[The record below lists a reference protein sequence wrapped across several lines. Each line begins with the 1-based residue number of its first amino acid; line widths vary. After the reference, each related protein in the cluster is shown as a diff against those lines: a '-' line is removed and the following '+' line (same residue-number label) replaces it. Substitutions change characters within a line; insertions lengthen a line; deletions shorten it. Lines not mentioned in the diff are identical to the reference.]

1 MLGRVSPSSYLALGE
16 SLPTRLRDIEYQE
29 DYRSGYDSI
38 VDDFLRPSLA
48 RSKAYWRAVGYFSSS
63 ALESLGAPL
72 GEFIKNG
79 GYIRLVTSVE
89 LSHSDLEAIQ
99 NGVAKQDVCAQRLG
113 QIIEEDFSD
122 GIGDGTARLVRLLEL
137 GRLEIQIAVPK
148 TGTGIYHEKIG
159 LFFDDDDYVAFT
171 GSSNESRNAFENNRE
186 CVDVYPSWTSA
197 ARAARKKK
205 HFEELWERTDKGV
218 DVYTFPD
225 AARRQL
231 IRICGEWEA
240 GRKQRKRDE
249 VTKPNKWR
257 HQDDALEEF
266 LAAER
271 GILNMA
277 TGTGKT
283 RTSLKI
289 LHALYGSD
297 RIDTVIVSTDGND
310 LLDQWYVELL
320 GARKGV
326 GAKVFRHYKSSRE
339 IEDFLLEPKNAI
351 LLVSR
356 QPLASALRQLPA
368 EIGQRT
374 LLIHDEVHGLG
385 SPANRNRL
393 AGLSDNIRFRLGLSA
408 TPEREYD
415 QEGNDFL
422 VEQVG
427 PELLRFELDDAIR
440 REILAPFDYYP
451 LPYQLTAE
459 DRQRVRDVYKRQAAR
474 AAAGTPMSDEEVWI
488 EIARVYKTSRAK
500 LPIFDNFIRENQHL
514 LERCIVFVETQEYG
528 NEVLEIVHKYRSDF
542 HTYFS
547 GEESETLKRFARGE
561 LECLITCHRV
571 SEGIDIRSLN
581 SVILFSSARAR
592 LETIQ
597 RMGRCL
603 RIDPN
608 NPGKVANI
616 VDFIRQSEE
625 EAEQNSDEERAEWLT
640 SLSQVRAVEKT
651 SGD

>member
-1 MLGRVSPSSYLALGE
+1 MS
-16 SLPTRLRDIEYQE
+16 LRDIEYQE
-29 DYRSGYDSI
+29 DYRSGYDNI
-38 VDDFLRPSLA
+38 VDDFFRPSLA
-48 RSKAYWRAVGYFSSS
+48 QAEAYWRAVGYFSSS
-63 ALESLGAPL
+63 ALESFGAPL

-79 GYIRLVTSVE
+79 GYIRLITSVE
-89 LSHSDLEAIQ
+89 LSHGDLEAIQ
-99 NGVAKQDVCAQRLG
+99 NGIPKQDICAQRLE
-113 QIIEEDFSD
+113 QIIEADFAD
-122 GIGDGTARLVRLLEL
+122 GVGDGSARLIRLLEL

-159 LFFDDDDYVAFT
+159 LFLDGEDYVAFT

-186 CVDVYPSWTSA
+186 CVDVYPSWTSTI
-197 ARAARKKK
+197 RAPRKRR
-205 HFEELWERTDKGV
+205 HFEDLWKRNDKGV
-218 DVYTFPD
+218 DVYSFPD
-225 AARRQL
+225 AARQQL
-231 IRICGEWEA
+231 IRTCGEWEA
-240 GRKQRKRDE
+240 GRKQRKQEEKD
-249 VTKPNKWR
+249 KPNKWR
-257 HQDDALEEF
+257 HQDDALDEF

-271 GILNMA
+271 GVLNMA

-289 LHALYGSD
+289 LRALYERDS
-297 RIDTVIVSTDGND
+297 IDTVIVSTDGND
-310 LLDQWYVELL
+310 LLDQWYAELL
-320 GARKGV
+320 NVRKDI

-339 IEDFLLEPKNAI
+339 VEDFLLKPKNAI

-368 EIGQRT
+368 ELGQRT

-415 QEGNDFL
+415 DEGNTFL
-422 VEQVG
+422 SEHIG
-427 PELLRFELDDAIR
+427 PELMRFELDDAIR
-440 REILAPFDYYP
+440 REILAPFDYFP
-451 LPYQLTAE
+451 LPYELTAE

-474 AAAGTPMSDEEVWI
+474 AAAGNPMSDEEVWI

-514 LERCIVFVETQEYG
+514 LQRCIVFVETQEYG
-528 NEVLEIVHKYRSDF
+528 DEVLEIIHKYRSDF

-603 RIDPN
+603 RTDPD
-608 NPGKVANI
+608 NPEKIANI
-616 VDFIRQSEE
+616 VDFIRQSDEDG
-625 EAEQNSDEERAEWLT
+625 EQNADEERAEWLID
-640 SLSQVRAVEKT
+640 LSKVRAEET
-651 SGD
+651 ISGN

>member
-1 MLGRVSPSSYLALGE
+1 M
-16 SLPTRLRDIEYQE
+16 SLREIDYQE
-29 DYRSGYDSI
+29 DYRSGYDNI
-38 VDDFLRPSLA
+38 VDDFFRPSLA

-63 ALESLGAPL
+63 ALESFGAPL

-79 GYIRLVTSVE
+79 GHIRLVTSVE
-89 LSHSDLEAIQ
+89 LSQSDLEAIQ
-99 NGVAKQDVCAQRLG
+99 NGAPRQDICAQRLE
-113 QIIEEDFSD
+113 QIIDSEFAE
-122 GIGDGTARLVRLLEL
+122 GVGDGTARLLRLLEL

-159 LFFDDDDYVAFT
+159 LFIDDEDFVAFT

-186 CVDVYPSWTSA
+186 CVDVYPSWSSA
-197 ARAARKKK
+197 ARADRKKA
-205 HFEELWERTDKGV
+205 HFEELWERTDRGV
-218 DVYTFPD
+218 EVYSFPD
-225 AARRQL
+225 AARQKL

-240 GRKQRKRDE
+240 GHRRRRQEAEERPD
-249 VTKPNKWR
+249 KWR

-271 GILNMA
+271 GVLNMA

-283 RTSLKI
+283 RTALKI
-289 LHALYGSD
+289 LRALYERND
-297 RIDTVIVSTDGND
+297 IDTVIVSTDGND
-310 LLDQWYVELL
+310 LLDQWYGELL
-320 GARKGV
+320 GVRKDI

-339 IEDFLLEPKNAI
+339 VEDFLLEPKNAI

-368 EIGQRT
+368 ETARRT

-393 AGLSDNIRFRLGLSA
+393 SGLSDNIRFRLGLSA

-415 QEGNDFL
+415 DEGNEFL
-422 VEQVG
+422 LEHIG
-427 PELLRFELDDAIR
+427 PELMRFELDDAIR
-440 REILAPFDYYP
+440 REILAPFDYFP
-451 LPYQLTAE
+451 LHYELTAE
-459 DRQRVRDVYKRQAAR
+459 DRQRLRDVYKRQAAR
-474 AAAGTPMSDEEVWI
+474 AAKGNPMSDEEVWI

-500 LPIFDNFIRENQHL
+500 LPIFDEFIGNNLHL

-528 NEVLEIVHKYRSDF
+528 DEVLEIIHKYRSDF

-603 RIDPN
+603 RTDPD

-616 VDFIRQSEE
+616 VDFIRR
-625 EAEQNSDEERAEWLT
+625 SDEEGDRNADEEREEWLT
-640 SLSQVRAVEKT
+640 GLSAVRAEEQQ
-651 SGD
+651 DDA